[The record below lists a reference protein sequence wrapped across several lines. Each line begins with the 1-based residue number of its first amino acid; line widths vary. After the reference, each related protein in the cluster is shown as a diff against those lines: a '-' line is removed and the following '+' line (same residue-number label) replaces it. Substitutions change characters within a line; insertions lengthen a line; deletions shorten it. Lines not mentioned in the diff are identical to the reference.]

1 MDYRYKHLEQELAAL
16 SKVFSD
22 LGLRLSEVAKEV
34 TSQGVMPSEKLLE
47 QISAS
52 RTSFE
57 NCRTAI
63 HTHAGAM
70 LVSPLPKTGELV
82 SIAAIHSL
90 LKASAVAEENRFS
103 IEAEREK
110 ALAILGRVLAIT

>member
-1 MDYRYKHLEQELAAL
+1 MDYRYKQLEQELSAL

-22 LGLRLSEVAKEV
+22 LGLRLSEVAREV

-63 HTHAGAM
+63 HPHAGARRG
-70 LVSPLPKTGELV
+70 SALPKTGELV
-82 SIAAIHSL
+82 SIAAIESL
-90 LKASAVAEENRFS
+90 LKASAVAEENKFS
-103 IEAEREK
+103 IETERD
-110 ALAILGRVLAIT
+110 